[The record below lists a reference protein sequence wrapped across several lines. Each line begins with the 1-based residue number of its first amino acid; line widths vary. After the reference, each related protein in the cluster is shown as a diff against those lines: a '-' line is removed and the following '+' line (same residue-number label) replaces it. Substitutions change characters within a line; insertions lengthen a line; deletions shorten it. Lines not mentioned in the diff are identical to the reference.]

1 MANLYESIL
10 ALCERDGIRPGRLC
24 DELGISRGL
33 MTDLKMGRKKGVN
46 AETAQKIAS
55 FFGVSVGYLLG
66 IEGSD
71 AVNENTVNL
80 EQVDVAFY
88 GDFKELSEEEKAVIN
103 EFNGDAQPLEQIKAK
118 NIAKRK
124 KYRYDKKYKKAVDI
138 LAIDIAEKASFAD
151 YLVVA
156 TGNSDRQ
163 VNALMDDVED
173 AFAKNDLFVKNVEGK
188 HGSGWV
194 LMDFGDII
202 VNIFTKEMREK
213 YGIEK
218 VWGDCT
224 FLDIAE

>member
-10 ALCERDGIRPGRLC
+10 SLCERDGIRPGRLC

-88 GDFKELSEEEKAVIN
+88 GDFKELSEEEKETVRDMVRI
-103 EFNGDAQPLEQIKAK
+103 
-118 NIAKRK
+118 
-124 KYRYDKKYKKAVDI
+124 
-138 LAIDIAEKASFAD
+138 
-151 YLVVA
+151 
-156 TGNSDRQ
+156 
-163 VNALMDDVED
+163 
-173 AFAKNDLFVKNVEGK
+173 
-188 HGSGWV
+188 
-194 LMDFGDII
+194 
-202 VNIFTKEMREK
+202 MRERRAGK
-213 YGIEK
+213 QRN
-218 VWGDCT
+218 
-224 FLDIAE
+224 